1 MEVEGGTCRQGQ
13 LLEHVGKGVGVGRAE
28 KLWRWKVTRSK
39 AAAGRRKRRLQIEL
53 DGVIQSDVAVVA
65 ANVHHPGYIEEKKR
79 KSVHQW

>member
-1 MEVEGGTCRQGQ
+1 MEVEGGTCRLGQ
-13 LLEHVGKGVGVGRAE
+13 LLEHVGKGVAVGRAE

-39 AAAGRRKRRLQIEL
+39 AAAGRRLQIEL

-65 ANVHHPGYIEEKKR
+65 VNVHHPGNIEEKKR